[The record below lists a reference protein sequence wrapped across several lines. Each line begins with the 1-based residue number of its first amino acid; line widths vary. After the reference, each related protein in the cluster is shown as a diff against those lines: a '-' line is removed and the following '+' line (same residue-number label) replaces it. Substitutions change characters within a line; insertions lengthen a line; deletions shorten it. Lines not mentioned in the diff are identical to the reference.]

1 MLNNR
6 IFNTAHSYETN
17 LAMRE
22 IMQDMIDKS
31 SKVFKDKFTKALDEQ
46 FGKVCFNKLQTLKN
60 ERKVFGE
67 ITTEDHYKHLVEL
80 LHCKIDFLEYTLLY
94 NVGAPSYL
102 EISHRLKTV
111 KRFKNIWTLSALEP
125 WEVEDLAH
133 KVSNNGELE
142 IYAIAEVETCL
153 AQIVVNEILSYLLD
167 VTINQSY
174 MLNNTIS
181 RLALLVVNHTRFAEY
196 TNLLNRLLIFN
207 SRCSLTTSDNHLKVC
222 TSYRCNEDTY
232 LTPVGLIDLN
242 DFYLNITKGQLELEI

>member
-1 MLNNR
+1 MLNTR
-6 IFNTAHSYETN
+6 IFNIAYSYETN

-22 IMQDMIDKS
+22 IMQTMIDKS

-46 FGKVCFNKLQTLKN
+46 FGKVCFNKLIKPKD

-67 ITTEDHYKHLVEL
+67 ITTKDHYKHLAEL
-80 LHCKIDFLEYTLLY
+80 LNYKIDFLEYTLLY

-102 EISHRLKTV
+102 GISHRLNEV
-111 KRFKNIWTLSALEP
+111 KRFKNIWILSALEP
-125 WEVEDLAH
+125 REIEKLASEASS
-133 KVSNNGELE
+133 VGELG
-142 IYAIAEVETCL
+142 IYAIAEVETSL
-153 AQIVVNEILSYLLD
+153 AQMVINEILSCLLN
-167 VTINQSY
+167 VSINQSY

-207 SRCSLTTSDNHLKVC
+207 SRCSLTASDNNLKVC

-232 LTPVGLIDLN
+232 ITPVGLIDLN